1 LPGIRPGKQES
12 APGLR
17 PGEWRR
23 SSTHGPAGPRQ
34 EVREIKYCIYNTI
47 SGEYEA
53 RDLSRAEAV
62 GWLVDLLRAGG
73 EIESYSAQAQKLN
86 RYGIA
91 EDYIPLLEAYDALA
105 I

>member
-1 LPGIRPGKQES
+1 MK
-12 APGLR
+12 AM
-17 PGEWRR
+17 
-23 SSTHGPAGPRQ
+23 
-34 EVREIKYCIYNTI
+34 KYCIYNTI

-62 GWLVDLLRAGG
+62 GWLVDRLRDGG
-73 EIESYSAQAQKLN
+73 EIESYSAQAEKLN
-86 RYGIA
+86 CDGIA